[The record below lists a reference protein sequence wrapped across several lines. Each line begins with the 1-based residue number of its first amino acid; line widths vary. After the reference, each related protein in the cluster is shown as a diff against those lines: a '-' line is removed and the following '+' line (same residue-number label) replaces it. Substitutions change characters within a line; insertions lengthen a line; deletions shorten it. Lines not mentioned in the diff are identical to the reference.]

1 MKKVKENTG
10 KIWKF
15 MNGVFC
21 PNEMSEKFEIEFFQS
36 TSTEKEKIKEREKK
50 KKRGKTSRTL
60 FFHFEN
66 S

>member
-1 MKKVKENTG
+1 
-10 KIWKF
+10 

-36 TSTEKEKIKEREKK
+36 TSTEKEKMKEREKK
-50 KKRGKTSRTL
+50 EKKKENVKNP
-60 FFHFEN
+60 FFSILTIHQGRVLM